1 MVFKHQHF
9 HEVKPEVETEFPPQA
24 RLEGAVSDALAS
36 AGGLD
41 GTDVTVIATG
51 TEITL
56 KGSVQR
62 PEEAARA
69 EEVARS
75 VPGVLSVVNEIL
87 YGGLNIDQNNAARG
101 LKPSSQRQ

>member
-9 HEVKPEVETEFPPQA
+9 HEATPEVESEFPPQA

-36 AGGLD
+36 AGGID
-41 GTDVTVIATG
+41 GSDVTVTATG

-62 PEEAARA
+62 PEEVARA

-75 VPGVLSVVNEIL
+75 IPGVLNVVNEIR
-87 YGGLNIDQNNAARG
+87 YRGLND
-101 LKPSSQRQ
+101 